1 MLRNVVLIALLLT
14 ATMLLFAQHQPIP
27 PALCTPTQ
35 VPDITGQ
42 GCHLPTP
49 EEVRRQKDRDK
60 VLAHQ
65 RYLEMQRD
73 TEKLFELAGQLK
85 KEVDAAGQDTLSLD
99 VIKKAESIE
108 KLAKSVKQRMK
119 GD

>member
-1 MLRNVVLIALLLT
+1 MLRKIAILALVLA
-14 ATMLLFAQHQPIP
+14 AVPPQFAQNPSLPPLPPI
-27 PALCTPTQ
+27 L
-35 VPDITGQ
+35 PDASGNRRP
-42 GCHLPTP
+42 PTP
-49 EEVRRQKDRDK
+49 DEIRRRKAMEKEQ
-60 VLAHQ
+60 AHQ
-65 RYLEMQRD
+65 RYLAMQRD
-73 TEKLFELAGQLK
+73 TDKLFELATQLK